1 LSKRYAILVV
11 GKFSSVAT
19 AMNQVDE
26 AIARYHKL
34 LETEQFRDL
43 GWVEQLHQAM
53 RAKHLDL
60 SGKPVSAF
68 LRPHF
73 VTRRQ
78 YEALEKG
85 GEALWIAI
93 DRMRQL
99 VLTTPALLNRLDLLP
114 GERMLAEMNPGYKH
128 IAVTSLLDSHINN
141 GAMRFSHISAETP
154 VGVLYQDLLSDI
166 FFETGPMKEFRKRH
180 KLAKIPS
187 VKFLQTALLKAFRDF
202 GGRKTAN
209 IGILE
214 FKQPF
219 ETVESREHQLL
230 AEYLTAHGNPSEVVS
245 PEQLDYKNG
254 VLRKGDLPIDVI
266 YRRVRTHE
274 FLVRYD
280 LTVHPLIRAYRE
292 GAVCIVNSF
301 RSDIAQRKAM
311 LDLLTDET
319 VTGKFPIAERKAIR
333 AFIPTTRVMG
343 ERKVH
348 WGGATVDLPDFVL
361 KNRETLVLRPN
372 GDSSEMTEFEG
383 ASMDDVQWERACKR
397 AIRDRYV
404 VQETVAPVTAKFPIS
419 VYGMLEMKEMRID
432 VHPHVCIGKVQS
444 CSTWL
449 TPAAGGFSSAV
460 GVTPTFILEG
470 K

>member
-1 LSKRYAILVV
+1 
-11 GKFSSVAT
+11 
-19 AMNQVDE
+19 MNQVDE

-43 GWVEQLHQAM
+43 GWVELLHQAM

-60 SGKPVSAF
+60 SGKPISAF

-73 VTRRQ
+73 LTRRQ
-78 YEALEKG
+78 YDTLEKG
-85 GEALWIAI
+85 GEALWAAI

-99 VLTTPALLNRLDLLP
+99 VLITPALLNRLDLLP

-128 IAVTSLLDSHINN
+128 FAVTSLLDSHINN
-141 GAMRFSHISAETP
+141 GSMRFSHLSAETP
-154 VGVLYQDLLSDI
+154 VGVLYQDLLSDL
-166 FFETGPMKEFRKRH
+166 FFETGPVKEFRKRH
-180 KLAKIPS
+180 KLTKIPS
-187 VKFLQTALLKAFRDF
+187 VKYLQSALLKAYRDF
-202 GGRKTAN
+202 GGRKIAK

-219 ETVESREHQLL
+219 ETVESRENQLL
-230 AEYLTAHGNPSEVVS
+230 AEYLTAHGNPAEVVS
-245 PEQLDYKNG
+245 PEQLEYRNG
-254 VLRKGDLPIDVI
+254 LLRKGEFVIDVI

-280 LTVHPLIRAYRE
+280 LTVHPLVRAYRE
-292 GAVCIVNSF
+292 GAVCMVNSF

-311 LDLLTDET
+311 LDLLTDES
-319 VTGKFPIAERKAIR
+319 VIAKFPIAEKKAIR

-343 ERKVH
+343 ERKVL
-348 WGGATVDLPDFVL
+348 WGGETVDLPDFVL
-361 KNRETLVLRPN
+361 KNREKLVLRPN
-372 GDSSEMTEFEG
+372 GDSSEGAEFEG
-383 ASMDDVQWERACKR
+383 AAMDDLQWDRACKR
-397 AIRDRYV
+397 AIRERYV
-404 VQETVAPVTAKFPIS
+404 VQEVIAPVTAKFPIS
-419 VYGMLEMKEMRID
+419 VYGQVEMKEMRVD

-449 TPAAGGFSSAV
+449 TPATSGFSTAV
-460 GVTPTFILEG
+460 GVPATYILEG

>member
-1 LSKRYAILVV
+1 
-11 GKFSSVAT
+11 
-19 AMNQVDE
+19 MNQVDE

-34 LETEQFRDL
+34 LETEPFRDL
-43 GWVEQLHQAM
+43 GWVEQLHQTM
-53 RAKHLDL
+53 RVRKLEL
-60 SGKPVSAF
+60 SGKPISAF

-78 YEALEKG
+78 YDALEKG
-85 GEALWIAI
+85 GEALWAAI

-114 GERMLAEMNPGYKH
+114 GERMLAELNPGYKH
-128 IAVTSLLDSHINN
+128 FAVTSLLDSHINN
-141 GAMRFSHISAETP
+141 GSMRFSHFSAETP
-154 VGVLYQDLLSDI
+154 VGVLYQDMLSDL
-166 FFETGPMKEFRKRH
+166 FYEAAPVKEFRKRH

-187 VKFLQTALLKAFRDF
+187 VKYLQSALLKAFRDF
-202 GGRKTAN
+202 GGRKTAH

-214 FKQPF
+214 FRQPF

-230 AEYLTAHGNPSEVVS
+230 AEYLTAHGNPAEVVS
-245 PEQLDYKNG
+245 PEQLEYKNG
-254 VLRKGDLPIDVI
+254 VLRKGEFTIDVI

-274 FLVRYD
+274 FLVKYD
-280 LTVHPLIRAYRE
+280 LTVHPLVRAYRD
-292 GAVCIVNSF
+292 GAVCVVNSF

-319 VTGKFPIAERKAIR
+319 ITAKFPPVEKKAIK
-333 AFIPTTRVMG
+333 ALIPTTRVMG
-343 ERKVH
+343 ERKVK
-348 WGGATVDLPDFVL
+348 WGGEEVDLPDFVL
-361 KNRETLVLRPN
+361 KNRMKLVLRPN
-372 GDSSEMTEFEG
+372 GEASEMPEFAG
-383 ASMDDVQWERACKR
+383 ASMDDVQWDRAVKR
-397 AIRDRYV
+397 AIRERYV
-404 VQETVAPVTAKFPIS
+404 VQEVVAPVTAKFPLS
-419 VYGMLEMKEMRID
+419 VYGMLDVKEMQVD

-449 TPAAGGFSSAV
+449 TPANNSFSTAV

>member
-1 LSKRYAILVV
+1 
-11 GKFSSVAT
+11 
-19 AMNQVDE
+19 MNQVDE

-34 LETEQFRDL
+34 LETETFRDL

-53 RAKHLDL
+53 AAKQLDI
-60 SGKPVSAF
+60 SGKPISAF

-85 GEALWIAI
+85 GEALWAAI

-99 VLTTPALLNRLDLLP
+99 VLSTPALLNRLDLLP

-128 IAVTSLLDSHINN
+128 FAVTSLLDGHINN
-141 GAMRFSHISAETP
+141 GSMRFSHFSADTP
-154 VGVLYQDLLSDI
+154 VGVLYQDLLSEL
-166 FFETGPMKEFRKRH
+166 FFDAAPVKEFRKRH
-180 KLAKIPS
+180 KLTKIPS
-187 VKFLQTALLKAFRDF
+187 VKYLQSALLKAYRDF
-202 GGRKTAN
+202 GGRKVAK

-219 ETVESREHQLL
+219 ETVESREHLLL
-230 AEYLTAHGNPSEVVS
+230 AEYLTAHGNPAEVVS
-245 PEQLDYKNG
+245 PEQLEYKNG
-254 VLRKGDLPIDVI
+254 VLRKGEFTIDVI
-266 YRRVRTHE
+266 YRRMRTHE

-280 LTVHPLIRAYRE
+280 LTVHPLVRAYRE
-292 GAVCIVNSF
+292 GAVCLVNSF

-319 VTGKFPIAERKAIR
+319 VIAKFPIAEKKAIR
-333 AFIPTTRVMG
+333 SFIPTTRVMG
-343 ERKVH
+343 ERKTK
-348 WGGATVDLPDFVL
+348 WGGEEVDLPSFVL
-361 KNRETLVLRPN
+361 KNREKLLLRPN
-372 GDSSEMTEFEG
+372 SESSEMPVYEG
-383 ASMDDVQWERACKR
+383 AAMDDMQWERACRR
-397 AIRDRYV
+397 AIRERYV
-404 VQETVAPVTAKFPIS
+404 VQEVIAPVTAKFPIS
-419 VYGMLEMKEMRID
+419 VYGSLEMKEMRID

-449 TPAAGGFSSAV
+449 TPATSGFSTAV
-460 GVTPTFILEG
+460 GVTPTFVLES

>member
-1 LSKRYAILVV
+1 
-11 GKFSSVAT
+11 
-19 AMNQVDE
+19 MNQVDE

-43 GWVEQLHQAM
+43 GWVEQLHRAM
-53 RAKHLDL
+53 KGRQLDL

-73 VTRRQ
+73 LTAQQ
-78 YEALEKG
+78 YASLEKG
-85 GEALWIAI
+85 VESLWSAI
-93 DRMRQL
+93 DRMRQM

-128 IAVTSLLDSHINN
+128 FAVTSLLDSHINN
-141 GAMRFSHISAETP
+141 GAMRFSHFSAETP
-154 VGVLYQDLLSDI
+154 VGVLYQDMLSDL
-166 FFETGPMKEFRKRH
+166 FYDAGPMKEFRKQY

-187 VKFLQTALLKAFRDF
+187 VKYLQSALLKAFRDF

-219 ETVESREHQLL
+219 ETVESREHLLL
-230 AEYLTAHGNPSEVVS
+230 AEYLTAHGNPTEVVS
-245 PEQLDYKNG
+245 PEQLEYKNG
-254 VLRKGDLPIDVI
+254 VLRKGEFVIDVI

-274 FLVRYD
+274 FLVKYD
-280 LTVHPLIRAYRE
+280 LTVHPLIRAYRD
-292 GAVCIVNSF
+292 GKVCLVNSF

-311 LDLLTDET
+311 LDLLTDDT
-319 VTGKFPIAERKAIR
+319 VTGQFSAAEKEAIKAY
-333 AFIPTTRVMG
+333 IPTTRVMG
-343 ERKVH
+343 ERKAQ
-348 WGGATVDLPDFVL
+348 WDGNEVDLPEFAHR
-361 KNRETLVLRPN
+361 NRERLVLRPN
-372 GDSSEMTEFEG
+372 SESAETTVYEG
-383 ASMDDVQWERACKR
+383 AAMDDAQWDRACKR

-404 VQETVAPVTAKFPIS
+404 LQEVVAPVTAKFPIS
-419 VYGMLEMKEMRID
+419 VYGMLDMKEMHVD
-432 VHPHVCIGKVQS
+432 VHPHVCLGKVQS

-449 TPAAGGFSSAV
+449 TPANSGFSTAV
-460 GVTPTFILEG
+460 GVTPTFILES

>member
-1 LSKRYAILVV
+1 
-11 GKFSSVAT
+11 
-19 AMNQVDE
+19 MNQVDE

-43 GWVEQLHQAM
+43 GWVEQLHEAM
-53 RAKHLDL
+53 RAKQLDI
-60 SGKPVSAF
+60 SGKPVTAF

-78 YEALEKG
+78 YDALEKG
-85 GEALWIAI
+85 GEALWVAI

-114 GERMLAEMNPGYKH
+114 GERMLAEVNPGYKH
-128 IAVTSLLDSHINN
+128 FAVTSLLDSHINN
-141 GAMRFSHISAETP
+141 GSMRFSQVSAETP
-154 VGVLYQDLLSDI
+154 VGVLYQDLLSEI
-166 FFETGPMKEFRKRH
+166 FSEAGPMKEIRKRH
-180 KLAKIPS
+180 KLTKIPS
-187 VKFLQTALLKAFRDF
+187 VKYLQSALLKAFKDF

-219 ETVESREHQLL
+219 ETLESREHQLL
-230 AEYLTAHGNPSEVVS
+230 AEYLSAHGNPAAVVS
-245 PEQLDYKNG
+245 PEQLEFKNG
-254 VLRKGDLPIDVI
+254 VLRKGEFVIDII

-280 LTVHPLIRAYRE
+280 LTVHPLVRAYRE

-311 LDLLTDET
+311 LDLLTDDAIIA
-319 VTGKFPIAERKAIR
+319 KFPIAERKAIR
-333 AFIPTTRVMG
+333 SFIPITRVMG
-343 ERKVH
+343 ERKVS
-348 WGGATVDLPDFVL
+348 WGGETVDLPGFVL
-361 KNRETLVLRPN
+361 KNREKLVLRPN
-372 GDSSEMTEFEG
+372 SEFSEMVEYDG
-383 ASMDDVQWERACKR
+383 ATMDDHQWGRACKR
-397 AIRDRYV
+397 AIRERYV
-404 VQETVAPVTAKFPIS
+404 VQEAVAPVTEKFPIS
-419 VYGMLEMKEMRID
+419 VYGMLEMKEMRVD

-449 TPAAGGFSSAV
+449 TPASGSFSTAV
-460 GVTPTFILEG
+460 GVTPTYILEG
-470 K
+470 R